1 MISPLHSKIQ
11 NAAGTLTPT
20 TRHTH
25 SLHLKKILLCSSNPW
40 LLMQAGCN
48 LVIFYA
54 FAFKPQNLYISSV
67 DRIAQTTIL
76 IVMKTSPIP
85 PLIQNK

>member
-1 MISPLHSKIQ
+1 
-11 NAAGTLTPT
+11 
-20 TRHTH
+20 
-25 SLHLKKILLCSSNPW
+25 
-40 LLMQAGCN
+40 MQAECN